1 MKKRYALIKHLDSQL
16 PRRGDIE
23 KAKNDAGK
31 IAEYLKNTYDAEK
44 VYGVGSLFLPEREF
58 TEKSDID
65 LVVKGLPSSRF
76 FSIIN
81 EVNEMSNFEIELI
94 PWEDAN
100 AFLRDQAE
108 KEGKGGKNTVNK
120 NSILLIRI
128 KKEIEAE
135 IQGIKR
141 LLCEYNELPREEG
154 IYLLRAKGSIF
165 HDFYSAAERCLCG
178 SKIS

>member
-44 VYGVGSLFLPEREF
+44 VYGVGSLFLPERGF

-81 EVNEMSNFEIELI
+81 EVNEMSSFEIELI

-100 AFLRDQAE
+100 AYLRDQAE
-108 KEGKGGKNTVNK
+108 KEGK
-120 NSILLIRI
+120 IL
-128 KKEIEAE
+128 
-135 IQGIKR
+135 
-141 LLCEYNELPREEG
+141 
-154 IYLLRAKGSIF
+154 
-165 HDFYSAAERCLCG
+165 
-178 SKIS
+178 